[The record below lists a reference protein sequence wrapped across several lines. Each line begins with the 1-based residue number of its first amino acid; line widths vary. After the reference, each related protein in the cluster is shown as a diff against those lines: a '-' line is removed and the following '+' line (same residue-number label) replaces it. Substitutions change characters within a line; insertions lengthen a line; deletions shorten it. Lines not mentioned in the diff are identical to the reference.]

1 MEIPVNASTRVCL
14 IGLGEVGKTLAADL
28 LARGYRNLATWD
40 ILFPD
45 VTSQPR
51 RAAAELDVR
60 RGASAQ
66 DAVAGAQVVIS
77 AVTAA
82 QDVAAATSVAA
93 HLDPGAFFLDLNSVS
108 PGVKQHAA
116 DLITAAGARYVE
128 AAIMSPIGPK
138 RIASPMLFGGPH
150 AAEFAPLAHELGFSG
165 AKVFSDRIGRA
176 SAAKMCRSVVVK
188 GVEALLGESLLTARR
203 YGVENTVIESLENLF
218 PAANWRTLARYMI
231 SRSLIHG
238 RRRAEEMRE
247 AAQTVSEAG
256 IGPWMS
262 SASAQRQE
270 WAAQFRACAAQ
281 EELQPMLDA
290 LLAAVDAG
298 EESSQC

>member
-1 MEIPVNASTRVCL
+1 MTTSTRICL
-14 IGLGEVGKTLAADL
+14 IGFGEVGQTLAADL
-28 LARGYRNLATWD
+28 LARGYRAITAWD

-45 VTSQPR
+45 PASLPR
-51 RAAAELDVR
+51 RAAGGTEVR
-60 RGASAQ
+60 IGDSAQ
-66 DAVAGAQVVIS
+66 DALAGAQVVIS

-82 QDVAAATSVAA
+82 QDVAAATTAAA
-93 HLDPGAFFLDLNSVS
+93 HLERDAHFLDLNSVS
-108 PGVKQHAA
+108 PGVKQHAS

-150 AAEFAPLAHELGFSG
+150 ASEFAPLARELGFSG
-165 AKVFSDRIGRA
+165 ASVFSDRIGRA

-188 GVEALLGESLLTARR
+188 GVEALLAESLLTARR

-218 PAANWRTLARYMI
+218 PAENWRTLARYMI

-270 WAAQFRACAAQ
+270 WAAQFRACTAH

-298 EESSQC
+298 EERSRC